1 MLCWPISDEESIQR
15 FVLMAT
21 EVVIAAVPLQ
31 FCYKR
36 NNRLEG
42 EPNLREAK
50 KQINLADN
58 GCDNYWFL

>member
-1 MLCWPISDEESIQR
+1 MLCWPISVEASIQR

-36 NNRLEG
+36 NNWLEG

-50 KQINLADN
+50 KQINFADN
-58 GCDNYWFL
+58 GCDNYWLL

>member
-1 MLCWPISDEESIQR
+1 MLCWPISVEASIQR

-36 NNRLEG
+36 NNWLEG

-58 GCDNYWFL
+58 GCDNYWLL

>member
-1 MLCWPISDEESIQR
+1 MLCWPISVEASIQR

-36 NNRLEG
+36 NNWLEG
-42 EPNLREAK
+42 EPILREAK

-58 GCDNYWFL
+58 GCDNDWLL